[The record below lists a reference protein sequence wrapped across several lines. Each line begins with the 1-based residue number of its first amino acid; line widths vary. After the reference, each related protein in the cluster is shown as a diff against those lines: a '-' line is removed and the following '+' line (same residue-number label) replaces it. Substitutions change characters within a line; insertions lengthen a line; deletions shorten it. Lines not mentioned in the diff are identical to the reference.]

1 MRQGGMRAKALT
13 PAGRKGVST
22 TKACTT
28 IEISIAGCPAHRAAS
43 GTLRPYH
50 PVPPSMH
57 CLTPSLGRTLCC
69 LWLLIS
75 GVAAPLEVRADEF
88 ADVQR
93 LYYSGHAP
101 AAMQRADQFLVATPG
116 DPQMRFMK
124 GVMLADQ
131 KREAEA
137 IVVFQRLTEDYPD
150 LAEPYNN
157 LAALYAAS
165 GDYPKARVMLEQ
177 ALRTNPTYATAH
189 ENLGDVYAA
198 LAAQSYARA
207 LKLDASNVT
216 VPPKLAL
223 VRGLYQSPSTEPAAA
238 SVPAR

>member
-1 MRQGGMRAKALT
+1 MHPLT
-13 PAGRKGVST
+13 FS
-22 TKACTT
+22 
-28 IEISIAGCPAHRAAS
+28 
-43 GTLRPYH
+43 LR
-50 PVPPSMH
+50 
-57 CLTPSLGRTLCC
+57 RTLCC
-69 LWLLIS
+69 LWLFVI
-75 GVAAPLEVRADEF
+75 GAAPFTARADELG
-88 ADVQR
+88 DVQR
-93 LYYSGHAP
+93 LYYSGKQA
-101 AAMQRADQFLVATPG
+101 AAMQRADQFLVSTPG

-131 KREAEA
+131 KRDLEA
-137 IVVFQRLTEDYPD
+137 IALFQRLSEDFPD

-157 LAALYAAS
+157 LAALYAAG
-165 GDYPKARVMLEQ
+165 GDHAKARATLEQ

-223 VRGLYQSPSTEPAAA
+223 VRGLYKTRLPDPTPATA
-238 SVPAR
+238 PAR